1 MGLKAILMTRADEF
15 EKTHDLKDLYDALPA
30 DCRRRL
36 EADFPQIAEVL
47 STRREAFDKWRY
59 FHPNENRDAINN
71 LIDSDGARALAKAA
85 RVLIDEGLISGLNF
99 ELKVGPEI
107 EYEVDIEGTE
117 RRFGQVQITGSESAI
132 NWDDVTG

>member
-1 MGLKAILMTRADEF
+1 MIC
-15 EKTHDLKDLYDALPA
+15 P
-30 DCRRRL
+30 
-36 EADFPQIAEVL
+36 VL
-47 STRREAFDKWRY
+47 LWAFLNGRWRY
-59 FHPNENRDAINN
+59 FHPNENCDAINN

-85 RVLIDEGLISGLNF
+85 RVLIDEGLIAGLNF